1 MSEKEYSRKGLL
13 EAVKSNRLYDYI
25 ANHYTEM
32 GTYDLKEV
40 LLAVLGVCYDLCHGY
55 EDEEALINLI
65 EEELK
70 EGRDFGGD
78 EE

>member
-40 LLAVLGVCYDLCHGY
+40 LLAVLGVCYDKCYGD
-55 EDEEALINLI
+55 EDEESLMELVK
-65 EEELK
+65 EELK
-70 EGRDFGGD
+70 ECRDFGDDG
-78 EE
+78 E